1 MPHIISIDQ
10 TDSEALDVFT
20 RMSETELRRLYEP
33 ERGLFIAESAHIV
46 HRALDFNRACAEM
59 DASDEKTA
67 SISEKNVSDKRI
79 VPLSPFIKAGIKS
92 VPDDPAVVL
101 TIRITLSR
109 EAENTGILI

>member
-1 MPHIISIDQ
+1 MPRIIAIDQ
-10 TDSEALDVFT
+10 TDPEVLDVFA

-46 HRALDFNRACAEM
+46 HRALDYNRTCAEK

-79 VPLSPFIKAGIKS
+79 VPLSQPFPCLSKHKHFVTNIKANHRTASPQGY
-92 VPDDPAVVL
+92 
-101 TIRITLSR
+101 RQ
-109 EAENTGILI
+109 